1 MGFSKIYNVV
11 VSIVFTIL
19 AILIPYNGRFDDEGK
34 DIWGL
39 AAMYPTFF
47 LILALATIIL
57 SISILFLYRK
67 AVSSGSI
74 KMLEVINC
82 VIFFIAVVFYFS
94 ICVQGIYALQTSNAY
109 SLPSFFTWII
119 VLFGM
124 SAPIVSVVSIAKEVD
139 Y

>member
-1 MGFSKIYNVV
+1 MVFSKIYNVV

-94 ICVQGIYALQTSNAY
+94 ICVQGIYANAY

-124 SAPIVSVVSIAKEVD
+124 SAPIVSIVSIAKEVD